1 MRSRSVY
8 GVLPLDER
16 SCRSARGRSAKVRKI
31 TDSTLL
37 IGYLRPL
44 YIRFDHNAFVAS
56 FVLHFMQ

>member
-31 TDSTLL
+31 TDSTN
-37 IGYLRPL
+37 ISSV
-44 YIRFDHNAFVAS
+44 IIDDAS
-56 FVLHFMQ
+56 KYRYKEV